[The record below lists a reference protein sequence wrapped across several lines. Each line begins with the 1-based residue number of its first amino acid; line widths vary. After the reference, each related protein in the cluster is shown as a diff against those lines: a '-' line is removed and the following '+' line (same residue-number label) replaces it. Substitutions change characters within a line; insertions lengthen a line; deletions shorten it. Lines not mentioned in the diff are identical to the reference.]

1 MKANELRIGNWFK
14 TFEIDKNHGEE
25 YFQVETLT
33 TNNEGS
39 LGVGFRNE
47 SCWSIIELIEPIP
60 LTEEWSV
67 KFGYECLVDMAC
79 DFSCKSLY
87 PIEITSEDLKL
98 MKVNEAQNLY
108 FALTGEE
115 LTIKE

>member
-1 MKANELRIGNWFK
+1 MRSNELRIGNWVQCAIIKIGSLKKGDFHQL
-14 TFEIDKNHGEE
+14 EIDDFNYNLED
-25 YFQVETLT
+25 YF
-33 TNNEGS
+33 
-39 LGVGFRNE
+39 R
-47 SCWSIIELIEPIP
+47 PIP

-108 FALTGEE
+108 LDLTGKE

>member
-1 MKANELRIGNWFK
+1 MRSNELRIGNWARIPAFTEFVEVELSIDNIK
-14 TFEIDKNHGEE
+14 DFYKGVIEIK
-25 YFQVETLT
+25 
-33 TNNEGS
+33 
-39 LGVGFRNE
+39 
-47 SCWSIIELIEPIP
+47 PIP

-108 FALTGEE
+108 LDLTSEE

>member
-1 MKANELRIGNWFK
+1 MRSNELRIGNYVNTWRKKHKGIISYELEFVC
-14 TFEIDKNHGEE
+14 IDAN
-25 YFQVETLT
+25 
-33 TNNEGS
+33 
-39 LGVGFRNE
+39 
-47 SCWSIIELIEPIP
+47 ELIDILYEGYEPEPIP

-108 FALTGEE
+108 LDLTGEE